1 MPHAAAVCVGRAT
14 LLTTLIFWPSAA
26 GATFSIIARD
36 PATGEIGIAVASKV
50 FAVRLAIGVIDPE
63 VGVVARQSDVLVKH
77 GPRAMALLKSG
88 LSPQEII
95 AQLLKEDLAPT
106 HQLALIDVT
115 GRVAASTG
123 PGAMD
128 WKGHK
133 VGEPCSVQGNILVGP
148 QVIEAM
154 ATAFEKMQGPLAE
167 RLFSAL
173 KAGDDAGGDKRGRQ
187 SAFLTVVRKGAS
199 AYGEPMVNI
208 AVDDSR
214 DPLKELRRLLDV
226 QTAWNL
232 GMQVGAAVGAGK
244 FGEAR
249 ALGKRIVTLTPDE
262 MVRVVHLGI
271 LTYLD
276 GDPAEALKLLRQA
289 RGMGESQFK
298 TWWELL
304 ATWPAVK
311 KVFDDREFEREVFR

>member
-1 MPHAAAVCVGRAT
+1 MPYAAAIHLRAAVLAT
-14 LLTTLIFWPSAA
+14 LIAWPSVA

-50 FAVRLAIGVIDPE
+50 FAVRLAVGVVDPE
-63 VGVVARQSDVLVKH
+63 VGVVARQSDVLLKH

-88 LSPQEII
+88 LSPQEVI
-95 AQLLKEDLAPT
+95 AQLQKEDLAPT

-133 VGEPCSVQGNILVGP
+133 VGDHYAVQGNMLVGP
-148 QVIEAM
+148 QVVEAM
-154 ATAFEKMQGPLAE
+154 AAAFEKTQGPLAE
-167 RLFSAL
+167 RLFAAL

-214 DPLKELRRLLDV
+214 DPLKELRRLLDA

-232 GMQVGAAVGAGK
+232 GMQVAAAVVAGK
-244 FGEAR
+244 VGEAR
-249 ALGKRIVTLTPDE
+249 ALARRIVTLAPDDQ
-262 MVRVVHLGI
+262 VRVVQLGVV
-271 LTYLD
+271 TYLD
-276 GDPAEALKLLRQA
+276 GDRAEALRLLRQA
-289 RGMGESQFK
+289 KATSEAQFK
-298 TWWELL
+298 AFWEML
-304 ATWPAVK
+304 ATWPPVK
-311 KVFDDREFEREVFR
+311 KMFDDKEFERDVFR

>member
-1 MPHAAAVCVGRAT
+1 MPHDAAGRVVGAVVLT
-14 LLTTLIFWPSAA
+14 LSILLPSTA
-26 GATFSIIARD
+26 GATFSIVARD

-50 FAVRLAIGVIDPE
+50 FAVRLAVGLVDSD
-63 VGVVARQSDVLVKH
+63 VGVVARQSDVVLKH

-88 LSPQEII
+88 LSPQDVI
-95 AQLLKEDLAPT
+95 AQLLREDLAPT
-106 HQLALIDVT
+106 HQVALIDVT

-123 PGAMD
+123 PEARD

-133 VGEPCSVQGNILVGP
+133 VGETYSVQGNMLLGP

-154 ATAFEKMQGPLAE
+154 AAAFEKAQGPLAE
-167 RLFSAL
+167 RLFAAL
-173 KAGDDAGGDKRGRQ
+173 KAGDDAGGDRRGRQ

-199 AYGEPMVNI
+199 VYGEPMVNI

-214 DPLKELRRLLDV
+214 EPLKELRRLLDA

-232 GMQVGAAVGAGK
+232 GMQVGAAVGAGR

-249 ALGKRIVTLTPDE
+249 ALGKRVMTLAPYD
-262 MVRVVHLGI
+262 MVRVLQLGLI
-271 LTYLD
+271 TYLD
-276 GDPAEALKLLRQA
+276 GDRVEALALLHRA
-289 RGMGESQFK
+289 RGMSEEQFRA
-298 TWWELL
+298 WWEML

-311 KVFDDREFEREVFR
+311 KVFDDKDFEREVFR